1 MGPFEYRLE
10 EEVVA
15 KNLNISALDPLN
27 EVKVDFTLEDTE
39 QLDSL
44 TLRVSGIDGSL
55 VPVSNRQAIELD
67 NASGTFLVT
76 LTRDRENE
84 KPISMPAT
92 EKEKYTASTD
102 SYQSDDTRIK
112 NLAKEIVGAETNFIK
127 ATELLKSWV
136 FDNLSPTWKK
146 NESSAIRVLE
156 NMAGDCTEYTLLFVS
171 LARSLGMPARE
182 AFGLKY
188 SVDPY
193 PTFTQHAWAE
203 VFDGEYWISV
213 DPSWNQLIVDVGH
226 IKLDDEIT
234 MKPLEET
241 LGLLSK
247 DISISLVDSRA
258 SGGFDF
264 MIEPDTIKV
273 LTEQQKYVWLILFI
287 LIGLLY
293 KQRTNRRHK
302 KDESVSTANH

>member
-1 MGPFEYRLE
+1 
-10 EEVVA
+10 
-15 KNLNISALDPLN
+15 
-27 EVKVDFTLEDTE
+27 
-39 QLDSL
+39 
-44 TLRVSGIDGSL
+44 
-55 VPVSNRQAIELD
+55 
-67 NASGTFLVT
+67 
-76 LTRDRENE
+76 
-84 KPISMPAT
+84 
-92 EKEKYTASTD
+92 
-102 SYQSDDTRIK
+102 
-112 NLAKEIVGAETNFIK
+112 
-127 ATELLKSWV
+127 
-136 FDNLSPTWKK
+136 
-146 NESSAIRVLE
+146 
-156 NMAGDCTEYTLLFVS
+156 MAGDCTEYTLLFVS

-213 DPSWNQLIVDVGH
+213 DPSWNQLIVNVGH

-273 LTEQQKYVWLILFI
+273 LTEQQKYVWLTLFI
-287 LIGLLY
+287 LLGLLY
-293 KQRTNRRHK
+293 KQTANRRRK
-302 KDESVSTANH
+302 KVEPVSTANLSG